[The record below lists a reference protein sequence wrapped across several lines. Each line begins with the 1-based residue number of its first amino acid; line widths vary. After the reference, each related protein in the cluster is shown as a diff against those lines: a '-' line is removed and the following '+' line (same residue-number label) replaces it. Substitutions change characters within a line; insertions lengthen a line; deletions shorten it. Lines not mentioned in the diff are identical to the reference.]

1 MKKTSIAETVKK
13 NLIKYR
19 KNAGLSQVELAK
31 RMKVSQRVVA
41 YYENEATNIPLDQ
54 LQNFAEA
61 LNVAV
66 IALMD
71 TKIERSTGVEEIGI
85 RLIRKMKQIE
95 ALPRRSKDALWHSI
109 NTAIENNA
117 MKQKNKKQQHEK
129 DLQ

>member
-1 MKKTSIAETVKK
+1 
-13 NLIKYR
+13 
-19 KNAGLSQVELAK
+19 
-31 RMKVSQRVVA
+31 
-41 YYENEATNIPLDQ
+41 